1 MEFLSPIDAPSSGG
15 TAIKFLDAAT
25 FASTGTAIKFL
36 DPVSLIDSAL
46 PDITPIGS
54 PITLSGATSGNQNL
68 TLPAA
73 VAAGDSLL
81 VMLNGD
87 TQTAMV
93 TGPSGSVA
101 VYNGGFG
108 NDGQS
113 YGALVYRLE
122 AADITVGSITV
133 NVQNATQNWTLT
145 AQVFRGVSQLPIDVS
160 AFTGSPTAV
169 ASPITLT
176 ATGITTIQ
184 ARDMLVY
191 QGVPD
196 RRGSATGTFGA
207 YPAGWTRI
215 ADNLHT
221 WSDQTSGYMLQFAAG
236 ATGNITVTYTSADQ
250 AAPGAGLIALKKAS
264 PTIVLDLSGL
274 AVSGVTGALYSGVVK
289 AALIDGATAAPTIT
303 VDALPAG
310 LTLGTTTYSAG
321 VYSATVTGTPTTV
334 QTLTS
339 HFSASNGAQADATG
353 SVGYSIGDGSASLSL
368 AATSATVGWTDASF
382 KTSYAFASGV
392 AVEAG
397 DTVVIVAGWNSPNAT
412 SSATDT
418 DGALSVVPSEPAVGS
433 RNKSAG
439 VFYHTVATASANYTF
454 TLNWAS
460 SHDGARA
467 LVYVLRGASVTYQSA
482 SRVANSNDYSAGA
495 CALGTLST
503 SGRAFVAIAAND
515 DYSGQGAF
523 TLSPSGYTI
532 DANDATGNNLLAAH
546 KLATTAITGDALA
559 VGDPGTSQGGYNRI
573 TGLACAFT
581 Y

>member
-1 MEFLSPIDAPSSGG
+1 MTFVRTPSGLMIPHRQRGMFAMGSGFFA
-15 TAIKFLDAAT
+15 TRAA
-25 FASTGTAIKFL
+25 A
-36 DPVSLIDSAL
+36 AL

-54 PITLSGATSGNQNL
+54 PITLSGATSGNKTL
-68 TLPAA
+68 TLPGAA
-73 VAAGDSLL
+73 AAGDSLL
-81 VMLNGD
+81 VLLNGD
-87 TQTAMV
+87 TKNATM
-93 TGPSGSVA
+93 TGPSGSIA
-101 VYNGGFG
+101 VYGGGFG
-108 NDGQS
+108 SDGQS
-113 YGALVYRLE
+113 YGALVYRLA
-122 AADITVGSITV
+122 AADITAGSITI
-133 NVQNATQNWTLT
+133 NVQNAAQNWTLT
-145 AQVFRGVSQLPIDVS
+145 AQIFRGVSQSPIDVA
-160 AFTGSPTAV
+160 AFTGNATAV
-169 ASPITLT
+169 ASPIALT
-176 ATGITTIQ
+176 AASITATL

-196 RRGSATGTFGA
+196 RNGSATGTFGA

-215 ADNLHT
+215 ANNLHA
-221 WSDQTSGYMLQFAAG
+221 WSDQTSGYMLQTAAG
-236 ATGNITVTYTSADQ
+236 ATGSVSVNYTSTDN

-264 PTIVLDLSGL
+264 PAIVLDLSGL
-274 AVSGVTGALYSGVVK
+274 PASGTTGDAYSGVVK
-289 AALIDGATAAPTIT
+289 ATLIDGATAAPTIT

-310 LTLGTTTYSAG
+310 LTLGSTTYSAG

-339 HFSASNGAQADATG
+339 HFSASNGAQAAATG
-353 SVGYSIGDGSASLSL
+353 SIGYSIADGSALLSL
-368 AATSATVGWTDASF
+368 AATSAMVGWTDASF
-382 KTSYAFASGV
+382 KTSFEFASGV
-392 AVEAG
+392 AVETG

-412 SSATDT
+412 SSATDA
-418 DGALSVVPSEPAVGS
+418 DGALGVVPSEPAVGS

-439 VFYHTVATASANYTF
+439 IFYHPITTASANYTF

-460 SHDGARA
+460 SHDGAQA
-467 LVYVLRGASVTYQSA
+467 LVYVLRGASVTYESA
-482 SRVANSNDYSAGA
+482 SRVANSNDYSSGA

-503 SGRAFVAIAAND
+503 SGRAFVAVAAND

-546 KLATTAITGDALA
+546 KLATAAITGDALA